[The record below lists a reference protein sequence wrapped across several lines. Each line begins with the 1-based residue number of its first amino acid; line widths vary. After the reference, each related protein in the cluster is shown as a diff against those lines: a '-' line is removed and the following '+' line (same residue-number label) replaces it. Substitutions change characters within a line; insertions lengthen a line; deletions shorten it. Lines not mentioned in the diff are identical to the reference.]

1 MHSHGNPKCHHKS
14 VRVRIFMQEQISDP
28 QSYGIYIVDRMHR
41 GLDDSINQL
50 AKQLHEFTKMN
61 RRQRIIMRN
70 RTERLS
76 DMLDWKSLGIY
87 YRQARLR
94 ALKCVYP
101 DVEVEEEP
109 PKIRYSYP

>member
-1 MHSHGNPKCHHKS
+1 MNHDFS
-14 VRVRIFMQEQISDP
+14 Q
-28 QSYGIYIVDRMHR
+28 

-109 PKIRYSYP
+109 PKIR